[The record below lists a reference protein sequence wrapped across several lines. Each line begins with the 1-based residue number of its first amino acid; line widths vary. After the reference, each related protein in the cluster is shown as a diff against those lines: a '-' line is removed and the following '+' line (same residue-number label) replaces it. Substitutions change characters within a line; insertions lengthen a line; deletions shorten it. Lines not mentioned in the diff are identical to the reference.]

1 MIGLLLLAAAASPP
15 PGEAMK
21 AAQAADTTVMGT
33 ITLKPNPGDPPS
45 NTLDKVN
52 CADVVVTATDEA
64 GQVVAKTPARAG
76 AAKGECIYSLKVPQ
90 GKNVLIGLLDVKLP
104 VTAMRKAGGGL
115 DKGTQIDQH
124 APVGNNQGIIVGSG
138 RAGQFD
144 VFIKAAPPSLFKA
157 AAFNGDNAH
166 MVKIGE
172 ATGPVRRDLNATF
185 MFRAANK
192 ASTETK

>member
-45 NTLDKVN
+45 NALDKVN

-124 APVGNNQGIIVGSG
+124 APVGNNQGIILAGRPGS
-138 RAGQFD
+138 FD
-144 VFIKAAPPSLFKA
+144 AFIKAPAPSLFKA
-157 AAFNGDNAH
+157 AAFNGGNAH

-172 ATGPVRRDLNATF
+172 ATGPVRRDLSATI
-185 MFRAANK
+185 MFRPVSK